1 MANYNAS
8 FFYFNAK
15 KELTKATELL
25 GLEYETAI
33 QPYYTVGYH
42 ATAVFYPFVNAFKC
56 FMGVGR
62 IIVGTL
68 LFFEAIFNNPTKAIP
83 RVLGGLVFEVG
94 ALIINIINT
103 AVTIITLLSRTM
115 ETIFNSGYLSRNLLQ
130 TAAGVLTG
138 GVNSG
143 RQLVEAISS
152 EDANSKAR
160 QQEDSLYQA
169 SMSF

>member
-15 KELTKATELL
+15 TELSKATKSL
-25 GLEYETAI
+25 GLEYDTAI

-42 ATAVFYPFVNAFKC
+42 ATAVFYPFVNVFKC

-94 ALIINIINT
+94 ALIINTIN
-103 AVTIITLLSRTM
+103 AVVTIITLLSRTL

-143 RQLVEAISS
+143 RQLIEAVSS

-160 QQEDSLYQA
+160 QKEDSLYQA